1 MWIRKNHSKQKV
13 FATCGLIWPLPD
25 DLKSAVGP
33 LSKNGKT
40 NLNLDL
46 KLLQKSTKSIRM
58 VKQNDVVEIFMH
70 DDSKSGPYFEQIL
83 FVHLDLAV
91 F

>member
-1 MWIRKNHSKQKV
+1 MWANM
-13 FATCGLIWPLPD
+13 ATARWPEVSSWP
-25 DLKSAVGP
+25 SI
-33 LSKNGKT
+33 SKNGKT

-46 KLLQKSTKSIRM
+46 KLLQKSTKSIRI
-58 VKQNDVVEIFMH
+58 VKQNDVIEIFNH
-70 DDSKSGPYFEQIL
+70 DDSKSGPYFERIL